1 MTNVPTD
8 LLRTFVSVIEL
19 RSFTRAAKVQGMT
32 QPAVSSQIRRLQS
45 LLGVELLDKSAPGV
59 SLTPMGEHV
68 IDFARRMLSVNDH
81 IVRIASP
88 DAAALVRVGI
98 PGDCMGAELAGMLAA
113 VRARW
118 PRLRYEVQ
126 GGGHRRLL
134 QQLKQAEI
142 DVVLALTADEP
153 KPEARHYWMEDLVW
167 VRGESVTIDPDEA
180 VPLVSYKDICLGH
193 RMALAALESAGRA
206 GELVF
211 RANNAEALRSA
222 VAAGLGV
229 MVVPKSRIPAQLEV
243 WDDGPL
249 PLPPVFCGIF
259 VREGAGSELLNL
271 LADHLAQTWRP
282 GMPEGARRLA

>member
-19 RSFTRAAKVQGMT
+19 RSFTRAAKAQGMT

-68 IDFARRMLSVNDH
+68 IDFARRLLSVNDH
-81 IVRIASP
+81 IVRLASP

-113 VRARW
+113 VRTRW
-118 PRLRYEVQ
+118 PKLRYEVQ
-126 GGGHRRLL
+126 GGGQRRLL

-142 DVVLALTADEP
+142 DVVLALTAEEP
-153 KPEARHYWMEDLVW
+153 KQEARHYWMEDLVW
-167 VRGESVTIDPDEA
+167 VSSKSAKIDPDA
-180 VPLVSYKDICLGH
+180 SVPLVSYKDICLAN
-193 RMALAALESAGRA
+193 RIAMAALESAGRTS
-206 GELVF
+206 ELVF

-229 MVVPKSRIPAQLEV
+229 MVVPKSRFPAQLAV

-249 PLPPVFCGIF
+249 PLSSVFCGIF

-271 LADHLAQTWRP
+271 LADHLAQIWRP
-282 GMPEGARRLA
+282 SLAEDARRLA